1 MLLLA
6 SLCAATLGCQ
16 QDFLQRAA
24 SSWRERILLGAE
36 FPPPFPF
43 PPLLL
48 RKLKQDCAQRTHCTP
63 AVVDDVLHGMV
74 GLGGLSLEEDGAENN
89 CSASFD
95 MGENGLACPA
105 AVRPAHEHAQGQ
117 RKGNTLQSCCN
128 PRERCAVGSQPRK
141 GC

>member
-1 MLLLA
+1 MLLLT

-24 SSWRERILLGAE
+24 SSWREWILLRAE

-48 RKLKQDCAQRTHCTP
+48 RKLKQDCAQHTHHAP

-74 GLGGLSLEEDGAENN
+74 GLGGLSLGEDGAEKN

-95 MGENGLACPA
+95 MGKNGLSCPT
-105 AVRPAHEHAQGQ
+105 AVLPARERAQG
-117 RKGNTLQSCCN
+117 
-128 PRERCAVGSQPRK
+128 
-141 GC
+141 